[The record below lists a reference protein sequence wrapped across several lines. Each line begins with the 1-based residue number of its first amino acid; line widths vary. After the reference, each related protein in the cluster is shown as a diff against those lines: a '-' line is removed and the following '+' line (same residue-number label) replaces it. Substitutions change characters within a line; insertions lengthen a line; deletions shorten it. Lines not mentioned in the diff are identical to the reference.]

1 MMAILSQCPCRKSSI
16 GIWDVLIL
24 VGIVGMFFIF
34 ASKVNK

>member
-1 MMAILSQCPCRKSSI
+1 MPTILSQCPCSQSSI

-24 VGIVGMFFIF
+24 AGIVGLFLFF